1 MATVRALMVGD
12 VVGEG
17 GLAALEAL
25 LGPLKAELRL
35 DLMVVNGENAAAGFG
50 MTAETLSRILSAGA
64 DVVTGG
70 NHTWEKREL
79 WPTLDAEVRA
89 LRPANYPP
97 GLPGRGWTTVERG
110 GCRWFVGNLQGRE
123 EMSPIDCPFRGLDR
137 ILQEEAAD
145 RGDGAEP
152 IRLIDFHAESSQ
164 EKEAL
169 GLYADGRVTALAGT
183 HTHVQTADG
192 RILSKGTAYI
202 TDLGMTGPVA
212 GIIGMDA
219 KVCLDRNRTQ
229 VPYKM
234 ECATGSA
241 ALRGILVEVDAE
253 TRRALGIERIER
265 FIPN

>member
-12 VVGEG
+12 VVGES

-25 LGPLKAELRL
+25 LGPLKAELGL

-50 MTAETLSRILSAGA
+50 LTAETLARILAAGA

-70 NHTWEKREL
+70 NHTWEKRDV
-79 WPTLDAEVRA
+79 WPTLEAESRV

-123 EMSPIDCPFRGLDR
+123 DMNPIDCPFRGLDR
-137 ILQEEAAD
+137 ILQEEAAV
-145 RGDGAEP
+145 RGEGAEP
-152 IRLIDFHAESSQ
+152 IRLIDFHAESTQ

-169 GLYADGRVTALAGT
+169 GLYADGRVTVLVGT
-183 HTHVQTADG
+183 HTHVQTADA
-192 RILSKGTAYI
+192 RILAGGTAYI
-202 TDLGMTGPVA
+202 TDLGMTGSVE

-219 KVCLDRNRTQ
+219 KVCMDRNRTQ

-234 ECATGSA
+234 ECAAGRA
-241 ALRGILVEVDAE
+241 ALRGILVEADTE
-253 TRRALGIERIER
+253 TCRALGIERIER
-265 FIPN
+265 FFPN